1 MRIAHVHAGCS
12 MIQVPATAFS
22 RHFGRYQQAA
32 QREPVEVTSRGRTS
46 GYFLSAAEFGEY
58 CRLKAR
64 VTRAFHVSELPQET
78 IDAIAA
84 ARMDPMHDH
93 LDCLLDADAAL

>member
-1 MRIAHVHAGCS
+1 MRIAHVHVGCS

-22 RHFGRYQQAA
+22 RHFGRYTRAVR
-32 QREPVEVTSRGRTS
+32 RESVEVTSRGRTC
-46 GYFLSAAEFGEY
+46 GYFLSAAEFEEY
-58 CRLKAR
+58 RRLKAR
-64 VTRAFHVSELPQET
+64 ATRVFHVSELPPET

-93 LDCLLDADAAL
+93 LDRLLDENVAP